1 MKTFW
6 MLGSVALFNSCVAL
20 ADSDLR
26 EIVKEHRLSNGM
38 KWLIVERQEAPVFT
52 GFIRVKAGGADEEPG
67 YTGLAHLFEHMAF
80 KGTPV
85 LGTSDF
91 EAEKKLLKQ
100 IAKVGDAIAAL
111 ERANKGH
118 SQEAENLRK
127 RLSQLQQEEDKI
139 ADQDALSKLY
149 ELNGAQGLNATTD
162 KDLTSYFV
170 SLPKN
175 RLELWSLVEASR
187 LASPVLRDFYKE
199 RDVVMEERRLRVDSD
214 PGGLVYEELNQ
225 VAFTTSPYRWPV
237 VGYAQDLEAMTLKQ
251 AQEFHQRFYV
261 PTNTVGCLVG
271 DVKFSEVV
279 PLLERTFGTIP
290 ASPRPPPL
298 EFAEPESRYQRRST
312 VFFDA
317 SPRLMIGFRK
327 PTIPDRDDF
336 VFDVLQILLG
346 QGRTARLHRRMVL
359 KDRTAQFVGAF
370 GGPGARLSNLFIIV
384 AIPLNKTKVS
394 TLETDLW
401 EELNRL
407 KTEKVSEKDLQRI
420 RNRVI
425 VDRART
431 IESNSGMAETLS
443 YFEAIA
449 GDWRYAADHPKQIE
463 SITAEDVQRVAKK
476 YFTLEN
482 AVAVDLARPQ
492 ASPSPRGSR

>member
-1 MKTFW
+1 MKTCRT
-6 MLGSVALFNSCVAL
+6 LGSLAVLYSCAAL

-38 KWLIVERQEAPVFT
+38 KWLIVERPEAPVFT

-85 LGTSDF
+85 LGTNDF
-91 EAEKKLLKQ
+91 EAEKKLLLE
-100 IAKVGDAIAAL
+100 IAKVGDAIAPL

-118 SQEAENLRK
+118 TEEAQKLRN
-127 RLSQLQQEEDKI
+127 RLSQLQQAEDKI

-170 SLPKN
+170 SLPRN

-187 LASPVLRDFYKE
+187 LVSPVLRGFYKE

-225 VAFTTSPYRWPV
+225 VAFTASPYRWPV
-237 VGYAQDLEAMTLKQ
+237 VGYAQDLEAMTLKEGQ
-251 AQEFHQRFYV
+251 GFHEHYYV
-261 PTNTVGCLVG
+261 PANSVGCLVG
-271 DVKFSEVV
+271 DLKFSEVV
-279 PLLERTFGTIP
+279 PLLERTFGAIP
-290 ASPRPPPL
+290 ASPPPPPL
-298 EFAEPESRYQRRST
+298 EFGEPESRYQRRST

-317 SPRLMIGFRK
+317 SPRLMLGFRK
-327 PTIPDRDDF
+327 PTLPDRDDY

-346 QGRTARLHRRMVL
+346 QGRTARLHRRLVL
-359 KDRTAQFVGAF
+359 KDRTAQAVGAF
-370 GGPGARLSNLFIIV
+370 GGPGARLNNLFIIA

-394 TLETDLW
+394 SLETTLW

-407 KTEKVSEKDLQRI
+407 KTEKVSEKDLQQI

-431 IESNSGMAETLS
+431 IESNSGLAETLS
-443 YFEAIA
+443 YFEAVA
-449 GDWRYAADHPKQIE
+449 GDWRYVADHPKQIE

-476 YFTLEN
+476 YFTVEN
-482 AVAVDLARPQ
+482 SVVVDLARPD
-492 ASPSPRGSR
+492 ARPRGSP